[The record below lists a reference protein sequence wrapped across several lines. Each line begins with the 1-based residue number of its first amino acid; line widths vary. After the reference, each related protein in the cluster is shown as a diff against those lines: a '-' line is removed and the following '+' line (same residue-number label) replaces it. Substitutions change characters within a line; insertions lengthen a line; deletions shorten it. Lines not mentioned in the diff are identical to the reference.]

1 MLKTTIRR
9 TIKINYDKGIH
20 TRVAAAI
27 IQKVTS
33 LEKKYNV
40 TFSIV
45 SKKQTKI
52 SASSMMMLL
61 GLKIKKNDMLTVE
74 ATGEN
79 VEIALDEL
87 EKFMQGDFDIIDK
100 NVIYQIDKII
110 DENSITLEQ
119 IVNSMANGVIA
130 IDENEKITVLNEV
143 ARRILDI
150 SSEDVIGKSLSVAIP
165 DSKLGQIKKIDQYE
179 IGYKV
184 KIGNSTVITNRT
196 PIVIDGKFK
205 GAVAI
210 FEDISNIEKITEEL
224 TQVKELKEKLQLI
237 LESVEDGICVL
248 DKDGYINYVNESYLK
263 IVKQSKSEILSK
275 HISQISPNGARAK
288 SLRTG
293 KKIIGYISK
302 KTNGITIVSNV
313 SPIIVDKEVYGVVS
327 VVKNITQIQDLY
339 EKLSII
345 SDKATYFEEELI
357 RTKKSFN
364 GFEKFKGV
372 SGKVIDAL
380 ALASKASG
388 ANSTVMIR
396 GESGTGKELIAEG
409 IHYSSNNKNGPFI
422 RVNCAAIPETLIE
435 SELFGHEK
443 GAFTGAL
450 KKKLGKFELAN
461 NGTIFLD
468 EISELGLNLQAK
480 ILRVIQTKEIEPL
493 GSEKTTRVNVRII
506 AATHR
511 NLEKMIEEGS
521 FREDLYYRLNVI
533 PIILPPLRERREDI
547 PLLSEF
553 FFEQFNKEKKLKGIT
568 KEAMTLL
575 SKYDWPGNVRELQN
589 LIERMVVLGDEDDYI
604 TESNLPMHIREI
616 EKSKLVSKESNNEI
630 AYEKNK
636 QDFIGEDEELR
647 SWEFY
652 EKLIIEKAL
661 KKHNSYNSAAKALG
675 INHKTVASKANKY
688 GLEKNI
694 YWGKKWR
701 LKSR

>member
-45 SKKQTKI
+45 SKEQTKV

-61 GLKIKKNDMLTVE
+61 GLKIKKNDMVTVE

-87 EKFMQGDFDIIDK
+87 EKFMQGDFDVVDK

-150 SSEDVIGKSLSVAIP
+150 SGEDVIGKSLSVAIP

-184 KIGNSTVITNRT
+184 KIGNSTVIANRA

-210 FEDISNIEKITEEL
+210 FEDISNVEKITEEL

-293 KKIIGYISK
+293 EKIIGSISK
-302 KTNGITIVSNV
+302 KNNGITIVSNV

-345 SDKATYFEEELI
+345 SDKAMYFEEELI

-388 ANSTVMIR
+388 ADSTVMIR

-409 IHYSSNNKNGPFI
+409 IHYSSNNKKGPFI

-468 EISELGLNLQAK
+468 EIAELGLNLQAK

-511 NLEKMIEEGS
+511 NLEKMIEEGR

-553 FFEQFNKEKKLKGIT
+553 FLEQFNKEKKLKGIT

-589 LIERMVVLGDEDDYI
+589 LIERMIVLGDEDDYI
-604 TESNLPMHIREI
+604 TESNLPIYIREI
-616 EKSKLVSKESNNEI
+616 EKSKLESKESNYEI
-630 AYEKNK
+630 TYQKNK

-694 YWGKKWR
+694 YWGQK
-701 LKSR
+701 